1 MTTMDAVAAQTQ
13 AFRLAGFALAQAAW
27 SIEDGGELVPLGIA
41 EQGTERNAM
50 RFATDIT
57 DERLGELYQIV
68 AGRVESGH
76 HGVLAFSS
84 DHLDQDGQPLSVL
97 NVHILDSRA
106 ELVGVV
112 RQAYQP
118 ARSSRIP
125 GRSARF
131 AVIGT
136 PVPSDEI
143 DVPGCREG
151 ILFGVMSHPQ
161 GKRLFPQLTAFALQM
176 IEAQRSDN
184 EGD

>member
-1 MTTMDAVAAQTQ
+1 MTTLDAVATQTL

-27 SIEDGGELVPLGIA
+27 SIEDGSELVPLGIA
-41 EQGTERNAM
+41 EQGTERHAM

-57 DERLGELYQIV
+57 DERLGELYPIV
-68 AGRVESGH
+68 AAKVEAGH
-76 HGVLAFSS
+76 HGVLAFGSH
-84 DHLDQDGQPLSVL
+84 HLNQDGESLAVL
-97 NVHILDSRA
+97 NVHILDNQA

-118 ARSSRIP
+118 ARSSRLP
-125 GRSARF
+125 GRSVRF

-143 DVPGCREG
+143 DIPGCREE

-176 IEAQRSDN
+176 IEAQRSDD